1 MIVSSHFNRA
11 LQSSSRF
18 NFSGKKR
25 IHPVLSPRWPSDY
38 AMRGAGGGG
47 GGGSRVFIRGDE
59 SGTASIRDGDPG
71 SLTLFNRGKPSPG
84 KQRRVWRRQT
94 LESARVA
101 TAIPAFSFYA
111 EKRERKN
118 KSRNNQIQCIDKMPN
133 IILLQIQKLIYY
145 VY

>member
-18 NFSGKKR
+18 NFSGKNAFTPFFRRVGLR
-25 IHPVLSPRWPSDY
+25 I
-38 AMRGAGGGG
+38 MRCGEGGER
-47 GGGSRVFIRGDE
+47 SRVFIRGDE

-84 KQRRVWRRQT
+84 KQRRLWRRQT